1 MLTPNRVLALEHK
14 IEETIANG
22 VLAGLG
28 PALLV
33 FQTCL

>member
-1 MLTPNRVLALEHK
+1 MLTPNRVLALVPK
-14 IEETIANG
+14 IEETITNG